1 MNSNSIT
8 FVVLTLEN
16 SIDQLLT
23 YKKNLKVF
31 PNLKIFKSVNGFD
44 EDLTLKNFKH
54 ENITFHSLSSQHL
67 SQPIN
72 YNWGTLA
79 CWLTKYKALRWQIE
93 NNIPYLCFIEDDLL
107 ISEDFVNYCY
117 THLSYTSDSSFIR
130 LGKWGEGYITSLE
143 GAKNIIR
150 EFSIVGITKPID
162 MQLRSM
168 KTVEEINISE
178 YTPWLVLVKPE
189 KGQRTKTKPLDVS
202 KLSNL

>member
-1 MNSNSIT
+1 MDLNSIT
-8 FVVLTLEN
+8 FIVLSLEN
-16 SIDQLLT
+16 TNDQFLT
-23 YKKNLKVF
+23 YKKNLNII
-31 PNLKIFKSVNGFD
+31 PNLKIFKSVDGFD

-54 ENITFHSLSSQHL
+54 ENITFHSLASRNICR
-67 SQPIN
+67 PMN

-107 ISEDFVNYCY
+107 ISNNFVNYCY
-117 THLSYTSDSSFIR
+117 SHLSYANNSSFIR

-143 GAKNIIR
+143 GAKNIIK
-150 EFSIVGITKPID
+150 EISIDGITKPID
-162 MQLRSM
+162 TQLRMM
-168 KTVEEINISE
+168 KTVKEINISE
-178 YTPWLVLVKPE
+178 YTPWLLLIKPE